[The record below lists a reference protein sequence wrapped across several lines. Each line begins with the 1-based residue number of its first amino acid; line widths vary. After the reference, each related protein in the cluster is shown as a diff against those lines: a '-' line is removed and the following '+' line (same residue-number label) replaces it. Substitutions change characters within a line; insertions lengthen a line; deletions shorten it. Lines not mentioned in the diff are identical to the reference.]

1 MSPAKTQPALLGG
14 VAIGVLSA
22 LPVINVANC
31 CCAWILFGGALAA
44 YLMQQNHPEPIQAGD
59 GALVGLMAGVVGAF
73 VWLIITVPI
82 SAVMAPLQNQMMQRV
97 LRNSQDMPPEIR
109 ELLQS
114 MSSGSASGVGL
125 VLGFF
130 VMLFVSS
137 LFGMLGGVFG
147 ALMFKKD
154 PPSFPPPVPPGSFGG
169 ASGPSFTPPTFTPPP
184 PPPAGPP
191 PPPPPI
197 PE

>member
-73 VWLIITVPI
+73 VWLIISVPI
-82 SAVMAPLQNQMMQRV
+82 SLVTGPLQSQMMQRA
-97 LRNSQDMPPEIR
+97 LRDSQDMPPEIR

-114 MSSGSASGVGL
+114 MSSGTATGVGL

-130 VMLFVSS
+130 VMLFVST

-154 PPSFPPPVPPGSFGG
+154 GPPSPPPMPPQSFGGPGSFQ
-169 ASGPSFTPPTFTPPP
+169 PPTFTPPP
-184 PPPAGPP
+184 PPGTTS
-191 PPPPPI
+191 PPPI